1 MQLRRAAP
9 GEYSV
14 LGDLMVSAYEEFLRG
29 PDDPYLES
37 LRDVARRD
45 RDAEVWV
52 AVDEV
57 AHQALGCVTWC
68 PPGSPWRE
76 ISGGGEG
83 EFRMLAVAP
92 LARGRG
98 AGEMLVRHCES
109 LSRQTGAAAMK
120 LSSLGSMGA
129 AHRLY
134 GRLGYRRLPE
144 LDWDPA
150 PGVHLIAYAK
160 DLP

>member
-1 MQLRRAAP
+1 MQLRRAAS
-9 GEYSV
+9 GEHSV

-29 PDDPYLES
+29 PEDPYLES

-52 AVDEV
+52 AVDDV
-57 AHQALGCVTWC
+57 DQQVLGCVTWC

-76 ISGGGEG
+76 ISGEGEG
-83 EFRMLAVAP
+83 EFRMLAVDPRAQ
-92 LARGRG
+92 GRG
-98 AGEMLVRHCES
+98 AGELLVRHCES
-109 LSRQTGAAAMK
+109 LSRQTGATAMK
-120 LSSLGSMGA
+120 LSSLDSMSA

-134 GRLGYRRLPE
+134 GRLGYRRMPE
-144 LDWDPA
+144 LDWDPV
-150 PGVHLIAYAK
+150 PEVHLIAYAK